1 MKIVRVFTTL
11 GVLAAGVAG
20 FTALKNSRQVA
31 HKVPPAQRGV
41 LVEVMEAR
49 PAPQA
54 IEVIA
59 QGTVMAAQEVS
70 LVPQVS
76 GVVLDQHPGLVPG
89 GFLKLDDVV
98 VRIDDTDATLAVAQ
112 RRAALLQAE
121 QALELEQGRKAVALR
136 EWKLMGEKA
145 ARAAGVENSA
155 ARATREPQVKSAEA
169 AVAAARSAL
178 RQASV
183 ARERA
188 TIKAPFNAL
197 VLSEAVDVGQLVGP
211 GTPIARLVGTDRFW
225 VEALVPMRDLPLI
238 QLPEGETP
246 GAEAT
251 VVVQV
256 GEGTVERAGRVVRRL
271 GELDPQSRMARVIIE
286 VADPLGL
293 ASDVEPLL
301 LRSYVQVR
309 IQGPTLESLFA
320 LPRSAVREGDLVW
333 VVDAENRLVIREV
346 EEARRLGDQIL
357 VRKGLAAGDK
367 VVTSRVASPVEGMAL
382 RIKGAEAV
390 AQAPASA
397 AEARP

>member
-1 MKIVRVFTTL
+1 M
-11 GVLAAGVAG
+11 
-20 FTALKNSRQVA
+20 
-31 HKVPPAQRGV
+31 
-41 LVEVMEAR
+41 
-49 PAPQA
+49 
-54 IEVIA
+54 
-59 QGTVMAAQEVS
+59 
-70 LVPQVS
+70 
-76 GVVLDQHPGLVPG
+76 
-89 GFLKLDDVV
+89 
-98 VRIDDTDATLAVAQ
+98 
-112 RRAALLQAE
+112 
-121 QALELEQGRKAVALR
+121 
-136 EWKLMGEKA
+136 
-145 ARAAGVENSA
+145 
-155 ARATREPQVKSAEA
+155 
-169 AVAAARSAL
+169 
-178 RQASV
+178 
-183 ARERA
+183 
-188 TIKAPFNAL
+188 
-197 VLSEAVDVGQLVGP
+197 
-211 GTPIARLVGTDRFW
+211 
-225 VEALVPMRDLPLI
+225 
-238 QLPEGETP
+238 
-246 GAEAT
+246 
-251 VVVQV
+251 VQV

-333 VVDAENRLVIREV
+333 VVDAANRLVIREV